1 MADAKDYLEL
11 WRERYSFPSYI
22 GDNFRLSEDGTI
34 VLDNE
39 KEWSEAQRILLQ
51 GSAVGTSKNSYLDPK
66 PLFNKLGEI
75 YTNIINS
82 SFASART
89 DSIKMNRNNMDYTN
103 GSGLLVDQTPVYPF
117 FCFLYGMSEETS
129 SKDVYNDWYNEN
141 VVIDIISAIS
151 ENNNIDDSE
160 IPNIINIDS
169 KLLKSKT
176 FPSFVKTQ
184 YQNLRTYLE
193 YYTRWYSNADYPSKF
208 STLFNEDSE
217 DVENFWKKHWY
228 CIRTTD
234 TETSQELEFYLPNE
248 KFVEQ
253 FRLFKKKMLNK
264 VRGLQLLMPQYHRRV
279 EVEDLDEN
287 FWVISVILDA
297 VVNAL
302 WGPYGLI
309 DVVRQLILK
318 VTQIEDFLGLSNL
331 TGIELLYNGKDELY
345 FDMYSRFL
353 LSGLELKLKTQSGER
368 IIKNIFESHTEYVNR
383 NSTTDGYD
391 SREELFF
398 GIQTNEIDSH
408 EGGIETGTLY
418 DSDIISSDG
427 AVEVATGKKFISL
440 SAIIDAINDEIK
452 NNKVGLGSYDYNI
465 GAAHKKFFQKFD
477 ITPDGTLSPGDLKR
491 IAEDNLNVYTG
502 ETLSA
507 EEMNRFYK
515 YASAKDYLLGLLE
528 KKPTEESDEYKLL
541 EDLHLIEE
549 GNIKTNAKDYIN
561 NTLFKQKKVLLE
573 MASINLDNN
582 NDKEISSQ
590 EYLNY
595 ANNQINEIRDTL
607 DSIIATYYVRVSG
620 GTEDLKNL
628 SELEKATTK
637 LGNFINL
644 TQKDLNDMPCT
655 LELLQKHCNYLD
667 NYFLAKN
674 KTYLNIE
681 FLQKNGEFIYIPY
694 IKSGNTLGGL
704 LKININTIT
713 DIEQQAI
720 NKILPSNSTL
730 ATPDSV
736 YYIKSNNKNEH
747 HTWITN
753 WYNLRSKL
761 EETYENYNIY
771 GGQVTKTVPVPV
783 LEVTRTSEGNNEIKW
798 NSSNIYVGEA
808 IDHNSKVSIE
818 DSYHIQISLYDEV
831 AIFPSEDIYVYY
843 LNAEKIIGT
852 YILPP
857 SSELGTTS
865 AIQQWF
871 ENYQTT
877 AKTFFDINQSGNVD
891 IYDAIDIEN
900 NLTYINDAKYNK
912 TMKDLITKLD
922 NNEDSCVEAL
932 KNLLVSAYGYKYE
945 EVTTETIK
953 QFLFIKKSLGSDS
966 VIISSDIITP
976 TNELLI
982 LIASLASPERMING
996 YEIDDK
1002 DKEYL
1007 LQSTKVMDYKLYGNI
1022 LIFLYDEDYYKFSWH
1037 QDETDKKIQDNDGL
1051 YVKVTDGFYTTKN
1064 PIIKYNNFYT
1074 HDTTKL
1080 TAKDDTYALFIPRA
1094 DLIGGE
1100 IIQLRLTEKGKS
1112 KKMLNL
1118 NSKTISE
1125 NGFVDFITSDSKLF
1139 LSLHN
1144 SFADNLTQYNH
1155 RTTLFFDDTTP
1166 ENVLNEDGKSRPF
1179 TCVDDWFCNGIECQ
1193 YFKPNTLKIDE
1204 KTVTGTRIYKHS
1216 NLKIKASMI
1225 CKNEEF
1231 KDNSFIFEAGPTD
1244 NPSTNDI
1251 YYTFT
1256 RQMAYSAAQR
1266 NNLIFYSSPA
1276 TIEDDMFIHS
1286 PTQLL
1291 LAPSLRK
1298 DESIQP
1304 PYWEGQVD
1312 SSDEAKKKMRGAHS
1326 VMLSK
1331 NNICKIADIK
1341 NMIYRNSLVK
1351 EHTPPMIEAVWGMR
1365 NVDNYIK
1372 KKILKYIIIEREP
1385 GSRNSTYGP
1394 NCIDLSCSD
1403 GYLHDKDGMK
1413 SLRNQDLHNQEECR
1427 VKWYNKEGQ
1436 FIPYKTEKGYFPPG
1450 DAKYGVIDLTGLNLE
1465 ETRNFI
1471 VRFYSSNLNYADSNS
1486 TRFDEFTFQLEENGE
1501 YHLRRPIFKMAYFLG
1516 VDSTGKST
1524 TKQDFLKK
1532 RGNE

>member
-39 KEWSEAQRILLQ
+39 KEWSEAQKILLQ
-51 GSAVGTSKNSYLDPK
+51 SSAVGTSKNFYLDPK

-82 SFASART
+82 SFKSART

-184 YQNLRTYLE
+184 YQNLQTYLE

-228 CIRTTD
+228 CIRTTN

-253 FRLFKKKMLNK
+253 FRLFKKKMLDK
-264 VRGLQLLMPQYHRRV
+264 VRGLQLLMPQYRRRV

-353 LSGLELKLKTQSGER
+353 LSGLELKLKTQNGER
-368 IIKNIFESHTEYVNR
+368 IIKDIFKSHTEYVNR

-408 EGGIETGTLY
+408 KKGIETGTLY

-440 SAIIDAINDEIK
+440 SAIIDAINDEIE

-491 IAEDNLNVYTG
+491 IAKDNLNVYTG

-595 ANNQINEIRDTL
+595 ANNQINEIKNTL
-607 DSIIATYYVRVSG
+607 NSIIAAYHVCDNEEST
-620 GTEDLKNL
+620 DLNSL
-628 SELEKATTK
+628 SQLEGNTTATMGK
-637 LGNFINL
+637 FINL

-667 NYFLAKN
+667 NYFIADK
-674 KTYLNIE
+674 KTYFNIE
-681 FLQKNGEFIYIPY
+681 FLKNEEEFIYIPY
-694 IKSGNTLGGL
+694 KDNTYQFRGL
-704 LKININTIT
+704 LKINIGAIT
-713 DIEQQAI
+713 KEEENAI
-720 NKILPSNSTL
+720 GRLSGVSSSL

-736 YYIKSNNKNEH
+736 YYRLSGNKNDHNILIQNWLNLQSHLE
-747 HTWITN
+747 TN
-753 WYNLRSKL
+753 YDSYKIN
-761 EETYENYNIY
+761 EEFLNKQT
-771 GGQVTKTVPVPV
+771 PVPIWEDTGQNQIV
-783 LEVTRTSEGNNEIKW
+783 KLD
-798 NSSNIYVGEA
+798 SSTIYIGKA

-818 DSYHIQISLYDEV
+818 ASYRIQISQYNEV
-831 AIFPSEDIYVYY
+831 AIFPSEDVYVYY

-852 YILPP
+852 KILPE
-857 SSELGTTS
+857 SNELGTTS

-871 ENYQTT
+871 ENYPTT
-877 AKTFFDINQSGNVD
+877 ANTFFNINLSDNVD

-945 EVTTETIK
+945 EVTIETIK
-953 QFLFIKKSLGSDS
+953 QFLFVKKSLGSDS

-982 LIASLASPERMING
+982 FIASLASPERMING

-1002 DKEYL
+1002 DKKYL

-1125 NGFVDFITSDSKLF
+1125 HGFADFITSDSKLF

-1166 ENVLNEDGKSRPF
+1166 ENVLNKDGKSRPF

-1298 DESIQP
+1298 DDSIQP
-1304 PYWEGQVD
+1304 PYWEGEID
-1312 SSDEAKKKMRGAHS
+1312 NSYEMRGAHS

-1372 KKILKYIIIEREP
+1372 KKTLKYIIIEREP

-1413 SLRNQDLHNQEECR
+1413 SLRNQDLHSQEECR
-1427 VKWYNKEGQ
+1427 VKWYDKKGQ
-1436 FIPYKTEKGYFPPG
+1436 FIDYKDGYFPPG

-1471 VRFYSSNLNYADSNS
+1471 VRFYSSNLNHADSNS
-1486 TRFDEFTFQLEENGE
+1486 TRFEEFTFQLKENGE

-1516 VDSTGKST
+1516 IDSTGKST
-1524 TKQDFLKK
+1524 TTQKFLVGDK
-1532 RGNE
+1532 

>member
-11 WRERYSFPSYI
+11 WRERYSFPNYI
-22 GDNFRLSEDGTI
+22 SDNFRLSEDGTI

-39 KEWSEAQRILLQ
+39 KEWSEAQKILLQ
-51 GSAVGTSKNSYLDPK
+51 SSAVGTSKNFYLDPK

-82 SFASART
+82 SFTSART

-117 FCFLYGMSEETS
+117 FCFLYNTPEDATS
-129 SKDVYNDWYNEN
+129 KEVYNDWYNEN
-141 VVIDIISAIS
+141 VVTDIITAIS
-151 ENNNIDDSE
+151 NNNIDTS
-160 IPNIINIDS
+160 IVPNKITIDS
-169 KLLKSKT
+169 KLLKDKH
-176 FPSFVKTQ
+176 FPSFTKVEAVTLE
-184 YQNLRTYLE
+184 NYLN
-193 YYTRWYSNADYPSKF
+193 YYKKWYNKSDYKEIF
-208 STLFNEDSE
+208 NNLFNTSSDNPET
-217 DVENFWKKHWY
+217 FWNKHWY
-228 CIRTTD
+228 EIKAINS
-234 TETSQELEFYLPNE
+234 ETLAQQTFYLPNE

-253 FRLFKKKMLNK
+253 FRLFKKKMLDK

-309 DVVRQLILK
+309 DVVRQLIAK

-368 IIKNIFESHTEYVNR
+368 IIKNIFKSHTEYVNR

-408 EGGIETGTLY
+408 EEGIETGTLY

-427 AVEVATGKKFISL
+427 AVEVAEGKKFISL
-440 SAIIDAINDEIK
+440 SAIIDAINDEIE
-452 NNKVGLGSYDYNI
+452 NNKVGLGSYDYSI
-465 GAAHKKFFQKFD
+465 GAAHKEFFKKFD

-491 IAEDNLNVYTG
+491 ISKDNSNVYTG
-502 ETLSA
+502 EILSA
-507 EEMNRFYK
+507 EEMDRFSK

-590 EYLNY
+590 EYLSY
-595 ANNQINEIRDTL
+595 ANNQINEIKNTL
-607 DSIIATYYVRVSG
+607 NSIITTYSVSASE
-620 GTEDLKNL
+620 GTEDLNL
-628 SELEKATTK
+628 ENNATAMGT
-637 LGNFINL
+637 FINL

-667 NYFLAKN
+667 NYFLARN

-694 IKSGNTLGGL
+694 IKEGNTLWGL

-713 DIEQQAI
+713 DIEQQEI
-720 NKILPSNSTL
+720 NKILIPNSTL

-747 HTWITN
+747 HTWIKN
-753 WYNLRSKL
+753 WYNLRSQL
-761 EETYENYNIY
+761 EETYENYKIY
-771 GGQVTKTVPVPV
+771 EAQVTKTVPVPV
-783 LEVTRTSEGNNEIKW
+783 FEVTRTSAGNNEIKW
-798 NSSNIYVGEA
+798 NSSNIYIGEA

-818 DSYHIQISLYDEV
+818 ASYRIQISQYDEV

-852 YILPP
+852 KILPK
-857 SSELGTTS
+857 SNIIDTTYK
-865 AIQQWF
+865 IQNWF

-877 AKTFFDINQSGNVD
+877 ANTFFDINLSDNVD

-922 NNEDSCVEAL
+922 NNESSYVEDLKAL
-932 KNLLVSAYGYKYE
+932 LIDAYGYDFSNKSDGE
-945 EVTTETIK
+945 IIETIK
-953 QFLFIKKSLGSDS
+953 QFLFVKKSLGSDS

-982 LIASLASPERMING
+982 LIASLASSERMING

-1037 QDETDKKIQDNDGL
+1037 QDEADKKIQDNDGL

-1125 NGFVDFITSDSKLF
+1125 HGFVDFITSDSKLF

-1155 RTTLFFDDTTP
+1155 RTALFFDDTTP

-1179 TCVDDWFCNGIECQ
+1179 TCVNDWFCNGIECQ
-1193 YFKPNTLKIDE
+1193 YFKPNTLKINE

-1231 KDNSFIFEAGPTD
+1231 KDNSFIFEAGPID

-1427 VKWYNKEGQ
+1427 VKWYDKEGQ
-1436 FIPYKTEKGYFPPG
+1436 FTKYETEKGYFPPG

-1471 VRFYSSNLNYADSNS
+1471 VRFYSSNLKYADSNS
-1486 TRFDEFTFQLEENGE
+1486 TRFNEFTFQLEENGE

-1516 VDSTGKST
+1516 IDSTGKST
-1524 TKQDFLKK
+1524 TTQEFLENDK
-1532 RGNE
+1532 